1 MKGELIMSAPRAWIR
16 SGRAVAAIGGGVLLT
31 LLTLGGAPA
40 SAGNAVNTGLFGGV
54 AIMGYDP
61 VAYFTE
67 GRPMKGS
74 EEFAYEWLG
83 TPWYFAN
90 SQHRDLFIGDP
101 VKYAPQYGGY
111 CAVGVGLPDAQSPV
125 NIDPERAWRI
135 IDGKLYF
142 VYDPTYVDG
151 PHRAELL
158 KSADANWPTVKA
170 RVEHESFN

>member
-1 MKGELIMSAPRAWIR
+1 MAAARARTHWSR
-16 SGRAVAAIGGGVLLT
+16 DVASIGGGALLA
-31 LLTLGGAPA
+31 LLTLGGGPA
-40 SAGNAVNTGLFGGV
+40 AAGNDVNTGWFGGV

-74 EEFAYEWLG
+74 EEFSYEWFG

-90 SQHRDLFIGDP
+90 QRHRELFISDP

-111 CAVGVGLPDAQSPV
+111 CALGVGLGQAAV

-135 IDGKLYF
+135 IEGKLYF
-142 VYDPTYVDG
+142 VYDPIYVEELDG
-151 PHRAELL
+151 SARDELL
-158 KSADANWPTVKA
+158 AQAAAKWASVKA

>member
-1 MKGELIMSAPRAWIR
+1 MSAPHAWTH
-16 SGRAVAAIGGGVLLT
+16 SSRAVAVIGGGALLA
-31 LLTLGGAPA
+31 LLTLGGTPA
-40 SAGNAVNTGLFGGV
+40 GAGNAVNTGLFGGV

-74 EEFAYEWLG
+74 EEFSYDWLG

-90 SQHRDLFIGDP
+90 QRHRELFISSP
-101 VKYAPQYGGY
+101 AKYAPQYGGY
-111 CAVGVGLPDAQSPV
+111 CTLGVGQVDGHAAV

-142 VYDPTYVDG
+142 VYDPTYVEELDG
-151 PHRAELL
+151 PARDEWLAHAE
-158 KSADANWPTVKA
+158 ANWPSVKA
-170 RVEHESFN
+170 SVEHESFN